1 MKRYSDYMDEIS
13 EIDLYDRLVGYGFF
27 PDKLPPV
34 FDSASFLKLCKTSN
48 PGFKN
53 ESHDYIRYDSMRN
66 INTPRAL
73 GIPTPMAYE
82 KLCSVLKMN
91 WGSIRK
97 HFHAY
102 TDSQKHLISRNHLQ
116 LRKNK
121 NALFDMNY
129 DDWRNGGSPKDDLP
143 IGMKFIVKAD
153 ISTCFP
159 SIYTHSI
166 PWALVGKAKSKAKR
180 SDSLWFNKI
189 DKACQNLKDQETHGL
204 LIGPH
209 VSNLISEII
218 LVVVDHNLYTKGWR
232 YIRNI
237 DDYTCY
243 VESKEKAE
251 RFITDLIDEL
261 REFDLVLNH
270 KKTVIASL
278 PNTAL
283 ELWVRKLNGFCLL
296 TSYGAV
302 DYKQARSFFDLAIE
316 LMGTNGENASVLN
329 YAIKV
334 LSSQKMTDG
343 ARAYSWKMGM
353 QLALIYPYLIPL
365 MDEYVFSAYCLGRET
380 IDVFANKAFDD
391 GMNSR
396 NFEECCY
403 AIYYSL
409 KYDFDLHNLDVKDMV
424 RIDNCL
430 LLMFTYLYYKKR
442 NDVTATY
449 ILKNHAI
456 SLEGT
461 DMDRNWL
468 FVYEV
473 LEKSELS
480 DDWKVLK
487 NKNVSFLK
495 TEFRYR

>member
-1 MKRYSDYMDEIS
+1 MKKYSDYMDEIS
-13 EIDLYDRLVGYGFF
+13 QDDLYDRLIGYGFF
-27 PDKLPPV
+27 PEKVPPV
-34 FDSASFLKLCKTSN
+34 LDATSFLTLCKTAN
-48 PGFKN
+48 PGFQSK
-53 ESHDYIRYDSMRN
+53 SYDYMRYDSMRN

-73 GIPTPMAYE
+73 GIPTPMSYE
-82 KLCSVLKMN
+82 RLCSVLKAN
-91 WGSIRK
+91 WSDIQQ
-97 HFHAY
+97 HFHTH
-102 TDSQKHLISRNHLQ
+102 TDSQNHLISRNHLQ

-121 NALFDMNY
+121 DALFEMNY
-129 DDWRNGGSPKDDLP
+129 DDWRNGGSPKDDLR

-166 PWALVGKAKSKAKR
+166 PWALVGKAVSKADR
-180 SDSLWFNKI
+180 NGRRWFNKI
-189 DKACQNLKDQETHGL
+189 DRACQNLKDQETHGL

-218 LVVVDHNLYTKGWR
+218 LTVVDHKLYDKGWR

-243 VESKEKAE
+243 VESREKADQ
-251 RFITDLIDEL
+251 FITDLIDEL
-261 REFDLVLNH
+261 REFDLPLNH
-270 KKTVIASL
+270 KKTAIAPL

-283 ELWVRKLNGFCLL
+283 EMWVRKLNGFSLL
-296 TSYGAV
+296 TSYGKV
-302 DYKQARSFFDLAIE
+302 DYKQARAFFDLAIE
-316 LMGTNGENASVLN
+316 LMDTNGGNASVLN

-334 LSSQKMTDG
+334 LSGQKMTDS
-343 ARAYSWKMGM
+343 AKSYSWKTGM

-365 MDEYVFSAYCLGRET
+365 MDEHVFSAYSVGKDSIEM
-380 IDVFANKAFDD
+380 FANKAFDD
-391 GMNSR
+391 GTKTR

-409 KYDFDLHNLDVKDMV
+409 KYDFDIHNLDATVMV
-424 RIDNCL
+424 GTNSCL
-430 LLMFTYLYYKKR
+430 LMLFTYLYYKKR
-442 NDVTATY
+442 SDATSIG

-456 SLEGT
+456 SLVAT

-473 LEKSELS
+473 LEEVDLS

-487 NKNVSFLK
+487 NKKVSFLR
-495 TEFRYR
+495 TEFQY